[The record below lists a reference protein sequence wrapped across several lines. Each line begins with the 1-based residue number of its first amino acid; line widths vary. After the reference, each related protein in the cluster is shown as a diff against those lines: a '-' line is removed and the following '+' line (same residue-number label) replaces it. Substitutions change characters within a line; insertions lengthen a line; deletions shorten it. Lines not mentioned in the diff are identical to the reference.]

1 MHASTLQI
9 LEQAICLLAFL
20 FFIFC
25 CSSAQSKVLN
35 PEDLGKFFD
44 GYKGS
49 FVAVNERT
57 GEEVRYRPELAAERL
72 PPCSTFKIF
81 NSLVGLDSGVL
92 RDENASF
99 QWDGTKHSI
108 ESWNRD
114 QTLQSAV
121 TNSCVWYFQ
130 KLATAVG
137 EPRMK
142 EYITRA
148 RYGNEDISGGLTK
161 FWLGSTLKISPDE
174 QVQMLKRLLN
184 DELPFSKRSQAI
196 VRGLIRLDQTP
207 KGTLYGKTGSQR
219 QNGKDV
225 LGWFVGY
232 VVVPGDVYIFATT
245 IRGQG
250 AAGFKAKE
258 ITRRIF
264 TAMDRL

>member
-1 MHASTLQI
+1 MALWLICCVPLHAKELK
-9 LEQAICLLAFL
+9 A
-20 FFIFC
+20 
-25 CSSAQSKVLN
+25 
-35 PEDLGKFFD
+35 EDLGKFFD

-57 GEEVRYRPELAAERL
+57 GEEVHYRPDLCAERL

-81 NSLVGLDSGVL
+81 NSLVGLETGVL

-99 QWDGTKHSI
+99 QWDGTKYSI

-142 EYITRA
+142 EWISKA
-148 RYGNEDISGGLTK
+148 HYGNEDISGGLTK
-161 FWLGSTLKISPDE
+161 FWLGSSLKISADE

-196 VRGLIRLDQTP
+196 VRGMIRLDQTP
-207 KGTLYGKTGSQR
+207 HGTLYGKTGSQR
-219 QNGKDV
+219 ENGKDV

-232 VVVPGDVYIFATT
+232 VVNPGDIYVFATA
-245 IRGQG
+245 IRGDG
-250 AAGFKAKE
+250 AAGIKAKE
-258 ITRRIF
+258 ISKRIF
-264 TAMDRL
+264 TAMDML